1 MINLVPFELQSIKE
15 GATGRQSPGD
25 AGLENPSTSFFDTL
39 QSVRL
44 RDESAVADTRNNE
57 FESNT
62 TEYNRQTQNKPADDE
77 KTSYQAAEFNKNNN
91 TKRANETDP
100 NQKNDSEKNIVHNSP
115 ADKVKSPVN
124 ESDITDKDK
133 DTVNSENTDI
143 NALVQQIRADIE
155 KMKNSPDMDTLK
167 QSLKNLEK
175 LLSSLPDTLKEVK
188 DLKTQLRSLL
198 ESLNSSGM
206 KADKSFVSELSA
218 KLADDIEKLIRSIET
233 PAKNAHAANRK
244 LFEPMDNTDT
254 KKLLSELADTIKKIS
269 HEAASKQQ
277 TPAKAS
283 TGIVDPKVS
292 ADMAKSNIAGTPV
305 VTSHSDA
312 PGSNTE
318 QNQQNSSFNFNNSN
332 HRLFGQASL
341 SNTPSH
347 ASAKGVFDQQL
358 QQIMQQ
364 AKMTVLNNQ
373 NGSISMKMH
382 PDSLGNLNI
391 NLGLEHGVLN
401 GRFLVDNA
409 EARQM
414 LMDHLAHL
422 KQSLQEQGI
431 SVGEFQ
437 VNVRNGGHQ
446 KQDTEDET
454 QVIPGTPGHLAAEDY
469 DTGAYHHVHEGSL
482 DLII

>member
-15 GATGRQSPGD
+15 GATGRQLSGD
-25 AGLENPSTSFFDTL
+25 TRLQDPSSSFFDTL

-44 RDESAVADTRNNE
+44 RDGNAVADTRNNT

-77 KTSYQAAEFNKNNN
+77 KTSYQAAEFNQNNN
-91 TKRANETDP
+91 TKRTNETDS
-100 NQKNDSEKNIVHNSP
+100 NQKNDSEKNIVHNST
-115 ADKVKSPVN
+115 AGKVKSPNN
-124 ESDITDKDK
+124 EKDITDN
-133 DTVNSENTDI
+133 DTVNSEDTDI

-198 ESLNSSGM
+198 ESLNNSGM
-206 KADKSFVSELSA
+206 KADKSLFSELSA

-233 PAKNAHAANRK
+233 PAKNAHAASRK
-244 LFEPMDNTDT
+244 LFEPVDNTDT

-283 TGIVDPKVS
+283 TGIVDAKVS
-292 ADMAKSNIAGTPV
+292 ADMAKSNIAGTPA
-305 VTSHSDA
+305 VTPHSDA

-332 HRLFGQASL
+332 HRLFGQGSL
-341 SNTPSH
+341 SNTPSY

-358 QQIMQQ
+358 QQLMQQ

-382 PDSLGNLNI
+382 PDSLGMLNV

-446 KQDTEDET
+446 KQDTEEET
-454 QVIPGTPGHLAAEDY
+454 QVIPGIPGHLAAEDY

>member
-15 GATGRQSPGD
+15 GATGRQLPGD
-25 AGLENPSTSFFDTL
+25 ARLQNPSTSFFDTL
-39 QSVRL
+39 QFVRSKSDHIVDNK
-44 RDESAVADTRNNE
+44 RSNYSE
-57 FESNT
+57 F
-62 TEYNRQTQNKPADDE
+62 NKPVNDE
-77 KTSYQAAEFNKNNN
+77 KTSYQAAEFNQNNN
-91 TKRANETDP
+91 TKRTNET
-100 NQKNDSEKNIVHNSP
+100 
-115 ADKVKSPVN
+115 ADKVTSPAN
-124 ESDITDKDK
+124 ESDITDKD
-133 DTVNSENTDI
+133 TVNSESTDI
-143 NALVQQIRADIE
+143 NALVQQIRADID
-155 KMKNSPDMDTLK
+155 KMKNNPDMDTLK
-167 QSLKNLEK
+167 QYLKSLEK

-188 DLKTQLRSLL
+188 DLKNQLRSLL

-206 KADKSFVSELSA
+206 KADKSLFSELSA

-233 PAKNAHAANRK
+233 PTKNAHTTNRK

-277 TPAKAS
+277 TPAKSA
-283 TGIVDPKVS
+283 TGMVDPKIN
-292 ADMAKSNIAGTPV
+292 ADMAKSNIAGNPAVTP
-305 VTSHSDA
+305 HSDA

-318 QNQQNSSFNFNNSN
+318 QNQQNSSFNFNNSS
-332 HRLFGQASL
+332 HRLFGQMSPG
-341 SNTPSH
+341 NTTSH

-364 AKMTVLNNQ
+364 ARMTVQNNQ

-382 PDSLGNLNI
+382 PDSLGNLHV

-401 GRFLVDNA
+401 GRFLVENT

-437 VNVRNGGHQ
+437 VNIRNGGHQ
-446 KQDTEDET
+446 QNDTEEET
-454 QVIPGTPGHLAAEDY
+454 QLLPGIPEHMAAEDY
-469 DTGAYHHVHEGSL
+469 DTGAYYPAHEGSI

>member
-1 MINLVPFELQSIKE
+1 MINLVPFELQAIKE
-15 GATGRQSPGD
+15 GATGRQLPGD
-25 AGLENPSTSFFDTL
+25 TRLQGPSNSFFDTL
-39 QSVRL
+39 QSVRF
-44 RDESAVADTRNNE
+44 RDESVVADTRNNV
-57 FESNT
+57 FEPNT
-62 TEYNRQTQNKPADDE
+62 TEYNRHTQNEPVDDTQ
-77 KTSYQAAEFNKNNN
+77 TSYQASEFNHNNN
-91 TKRANETDP
+91 TKSTNETGP
-100 NQKNDSEKNIVHNSP
+100 NQKNDSEKNIVHNST
-115 ADKVKSPVN
+115 AGKVKTPAN
-124 ESDITDKDK
+124 EKDVTDK

-167 QSLKNLEK
+167 QSLKDLEK
-175 LLSSLPDTLKEVK
+175 LLSSLPDALKEVK

-233 PAKNAHAANRK
+233 HAKNGHAANRK

-292 ADMAKSNIAGTPV
+292 ADIAKTNIAGTP
-305 VTSHSDA
+305 TATPHSDA

-382 PDSLGNLNI
+382 PDSLGNLNV

-446 KQDTEDET
+446 KHNTEEET
-454 QVIPGTPGHLAAEDY
+454 QVIPGIPGHLAAEDY
-469 DTGAYHHVHEGSL
+469 DTGAYHYVHEGSL

>member
-25 AGLENPSTSFFDTL
+25 TRLQDPSTSFFDTL
-39 QSVRL
+39 QSVRF
-44 RDESAVADTRNNE
+44 RDENAVDDTRNNE
-57 FESNT
+57 FEPNT
-62 TEYNRQTQNKPADDE
+62 TEHNRHTQNKPADDE
-77 KTSYQAAEFNKNNN
+77 KTSYQAAESNQNNN
-91 TKRANETDP
+91 TKRTNETDP
-100 NQKNDSEKNIVHNSP
+100 NQKNDSVKDIVHNSTAERKP
-115 ADKVKSPVN
+115 SPVDDSN
-124 ESDITDKDK
+124 ITDKDPI
-133 DTVNSENTDI
+133 NYENIDI
-143 NALVQQIRADIE
+143 NVLLQQIRTDIE

-206 KADKSFVSELSA
+206 KADKSLFSELSA
-218 KLADDIEKLIRSIET
+218 KLADDVEKLIRSIEN
-233 PAKNAHAANRK
+233 PAKKAHAANRK

-292 ADMAKSNIAGTPV
+292 ADMAKTNIAGTPT
-305 VTSHSDA
+305 VTPHSDA

-382 PDSLGNLNI
+382 PDSLGNLNV

-401 GRFLVDNA
+401 GRFLVENT

-446 KQDTEDET
+446 KQDTEEET
-454 QVIPGTPGHLAAEDY
+454 QVIPGIPGHLAAEDY